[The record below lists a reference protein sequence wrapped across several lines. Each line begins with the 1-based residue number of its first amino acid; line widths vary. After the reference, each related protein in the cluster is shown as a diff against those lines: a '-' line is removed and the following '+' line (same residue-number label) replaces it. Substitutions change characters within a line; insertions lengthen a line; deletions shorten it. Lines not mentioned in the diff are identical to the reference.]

1 MKRSLPLLLALVC
14 VLSLTACR
22 GDIGQP
28 AAKPVLYLYPEKE
41 TAVGNAGLRR
51 GADLHLSSI

>member
-28 AAKPVLYLYPEKE
+28 AAKPVLYLYPEK
-41 TAVGNAGLRR
+41 
-51 GADLHLSSI
+51 